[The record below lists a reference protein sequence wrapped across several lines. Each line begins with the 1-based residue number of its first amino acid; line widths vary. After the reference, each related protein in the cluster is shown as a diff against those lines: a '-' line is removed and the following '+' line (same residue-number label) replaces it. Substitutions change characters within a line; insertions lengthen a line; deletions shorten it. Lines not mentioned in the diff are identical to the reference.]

1 MTSFKPEKEIIIKE
15 NIPVTLLYEKAYFE
29 ITKELLSKKF
39 FLLYVSSFSRLKLS
53 IVSITNKDVIIE
65 LGTAETVERK
75 VLIDTNILK

>member
-15 NIPVTLLYEKAYFE
+15 NVPFTLLYEKGYFE

-39 FLLYVSSFSRLKLS
+39 LLLDVSSFSRLKLN
-53 IVSITNKDVIIE
+53 IVFSNNKEVIIE

-75 VLIDTNILK
+75 ILIDTNILK